1 MHLTRTL
8 CTPTVC
14 QTLGY
19 SMLGKQILQKN
30 VTRDICVLK
39 KTNDEIGEEGIHK
52 EFLQKGWSQRQKE
65 HWSDGVP
72 DTCGGKISRRLH
84 SVTRMGESALNLAAR
99 HGWIIRRKD
108 LQKPGAG
115 C

>member
-1 MHLTRTL
+1 MARRGASFIHLFIHPPMHLTRTL

-52 EFLQKGWSQRQKE
+52 EFPEGM
-65 HWSDGVP
+65 VP
-72 DTCGGKISRRLH
+72 EAEGTL
-84 SVTRMGESALNLAAR
+84 E
-99 HGWIIRRKD
+99 
-108 LQKPGAG
+108 
-115 C
+115 